1 MMVLLLALLFQT
13 PVFTNQEPL
22 TPSTSTT
29 GSTQVVPA
37 GTVIPVNLTSR
48 ISTKYLKEGDGIY
61 AQTAVPIIV
70 GSDIVIPAGSFVRG
84 RISHVQQA
92 GRIKGRAEMAFNF
105 QSITLPTGATFEIH
119 ASLGGTGGTVER
131 KGEATVVQG
140 KGDDGEEILTD
151 GAKGAGTGA
160 AVGVIYGRGVGGAAK
175 GAAAGAAA
183 GAAGSALAALIR
195 RGDAL
200 VLEPGTMIEIVLDRP
215 INR

>member
-1 MMVLLLALLFQT
+1 VNSE
-13 PVFTNQEPL
+13 PV
-22 TPSTSTT
+22 TT
-29 GSTQVVPA
+29 DATKSARVVPA

-48 ISTKYLKEGDGIY
+48 ISTKHANEGDGIY
-61 AQTAVPIIV
+61 AQTAVPIV
-70 GSDIVIPAGSFVRG
+70 VNDEIVIPAGSFVRG
-84 RISHVQQA
+84 KVGHVQQP
-92 GRIKGRAEMAFNF
+92 GRIKGRAEMTFSFHN
-105 QSITLPTGATFEIH
+105 ITLPTGASFEIN

-131 KGEATVVQG
+131 RGEATVVAD

-151 GAKGAGTGA
+151 SARGAGTGA
-160 AVGVIYGRGVGGAAK
+160 AVGVVYRGGVGGAAK

-215 INR
+215 IQR